1 MKENRII
8 IITMVLN
15 FIVAVIKL
23 VAGIL
28 FSFST
33 LIADSIQSFMDFVTD
48 ITSLVA
54 NKVGKRRA
62 NKNYPF
68 GYGQVYAISNLF
80 TGALLFLIG
89 IFIVYQ
95 FFFFEGEVKPTA
107 NLFVIMAWIIA
118 IKSFTLF

>member
-48 ITSLVA
+48 ITSLIA
-54 NKVGKRRA
+54 NKVI
-62 NKNYPF
+62 YC
-68 GYGQVYAISNLF
+68 SNNF
-80 TGALLFLIG
+80 
-89 IFIVYQ
+89 
-95 FFFFEGEVKPTA
+95 
-107 NLFVIMAWIIA
+107 
-118 IKSFTLF
+118 